1 MVVIPIKFFKHL
13 LHWRP
18 DLQQQ
23 GKDDEQRLPE
33 QTLYLVF
40 YTWPNFYEMKIWKV
54 SFASPCLSSSSTPH
68 YSRHCHHITH
78 PHCSWRPAGRS
89 RCRSGWCSCCAG
101 SPAPPRGTWRSPP
114 AAWSPPGF
122 QSFPMIE
129 LKNQSF
135 NHCHDHSN
143 QQPIIGNIITW
154 EHAPQK
160 KTKLK
165 ELQATGQED
174 MHWIFPLS
182 LICIC

>member
-1 MVVIPIKFFKHL
+1 MVVIPIKFYKHL

-40 YTWPNFYEMKIWKV
+40 YTWPHFYEMKIWKV
-54 SFASPCLSSSSTPH
+54 SFASPSPCLSTSSTPH

-89 RCRSGWCSCCAG
+89 QCRSRCAG
-101 SPAPPRGTWRSPP
+101 SPALPRGTWRSPP

-122 QSFPMIE
+122 QSFPMTE
-129 LKNQSF
+129 LKINLVIIAMIIQINNQSLATSLPE
-135 NHCHDHSN
+135 NLPLKRRQSWKSSKQLD
-143 QQPIIGNIITW
+143 
-154 EHAPQK
+154 K
-160 KTKLK
+160 KTC
-165 ELQATGQED
+165 TD
-174 MHWIFPLS
+174 S